1 MKRMIYGIGFFL
13 ALLFLGAGFFL
24 SYQVADLRGKAAGI
38 RPGLFKRSGAGF

>member
-24 SYQVADLRGKAAGI
+24 SYQVADSETGDDQAPGKQ
-38 RPGLFKRSGAGF
+38 R